1 MMRRVVW
8 LRFLSLVC
16 VGGWVAPLVMAQ
28 TGSNQ
33 QTGTSHKSAPNAVA
47 YKQQPTAQKPA
58 PAVTP
63 SKTAATTNVQKQPA
77 AVATKASPGYGN
89 TQPVTSVPP
98 KGSATTVPAQSVP
111 AKATT
116 PSMYTYKP
124 SVSVEPKAPPAQ
136 TPTGGEYFPPG
147 TTKKPPSL
155 GGSSG
160 GTSDGP
166 PTNGST
172 SPPSKGNPPY
182 SDGNPNGLQTTGG
195 NTSPGTTKKP
205 PAGGTS
211 DGPPASP
218 NPPKSGGTSDG
229 LPTNGTKSPGAQL
242 PPPSSYVPPRHKV
255 PPPPPPRWPPRTP
268 VETFPV
274 TVIPPERTYVPP
286 AREPQPPIKVSQPS
300 VPPSEPPPSVAPPP
314 QSPAPTMDTPQ
325 QPQQPIQPAPTA
337 ATPTPV
343 APRSDL
349 PKPDVAKPP
358 TAVVPLI
365 VPDPVVPQT
374 LPALTLMTKTNR
386 PVVGKDV
393 VVVAALEPALA
404 GASYR
409 LNWGDGSAVEMVS
422 GSGQGTHHYAKAK
435 LYKVSASTVVGTSEL
450 NHEILVNVG
459 PVVPRIDW
467 LLAALAGLAALF
479 LHFPPVP
486 KVTAS
491 VRWGAPGVPEMKL
504 LSREPYLSLS
514 FEPGVGPAEEDITF
528 SKKRRKSGLEQG

>member
-8 LRFLSLVC
+8 LRLLGLVG
-16 VGGWVAPLVMAQ
+16 VGVWVAPLVMAQ
-28 TGSNQ
+28 SGTNH
-33 QTGTSHKSAPNAVA
+33 QTGTSAT
-47 YKQQPTAQKPA
+47 YKQQPPAQKPA

-63 SKTAATTNVQKQPA
+63 SKTAATTNLQKQTA
-77 AVATKASPGYGN
+77 AGGTKAPPGYVN
-89 TQPVTSVPP
+89 TQPVTSVQP

-111 AKATT
+111 AKVTT

-124 SVSVEPKAPPAQ
+124 SVSVDPKSQPTQ
-136 TPTGGEYFPPG
+136 TPTAGEYFPPG

-155 GGSSG
+155 GGTSG

-166 PTNGST
+166 ATNGSKL
-172 SPPSKGNPPY
+172 PPSKGNPPY
-182 SDGNPNGLQTTGG
+182 SDGNPNGLPTTGV
-195 NTSPGTTKKP
+195 NTAPGTTRKP
-205 PAGGTS
+205 PTGGTS
-211 DGPPASP
+211 DGPPTSA

-229 LPTNGTKSPGAQL
+229 TKSPGGQL
-242 PPPSSYVPPRHKV
+242 PPPSSTGTYVTPPPRHKV

-268 VETFPV
+268 VVTFPV
-274 TVIPPERTYVPP
+274 PVIPPERTYIPP
-286 AREPQPPIKVSQPS
+286 VREPRSPITESSPS
-300 VPPSEPPPSVAPPP
+300 VPPPANVLPPSVAPP
-314 QSPAPTMDTPQ
+314 QSSAPPMDTPQ
-325 QPQQPIQPAPTA
+325 QPQQTTQPGPTVPITPAA
-337 ATPTPV
+337 V
-343 APRSDL
+343 APRSDMPKL
-349 PKPDVAKPP
+349 DVPKPLVPV
-358 TAVVPLI
+358 VVPLI
-365 VPDPVVPQT
+365 VSDPVIPQPV
-374 LPALTLMTKTNR
+374 PALTLTTKTSR

-409 LNWGDGSAVEMVS
+409 LNWGDGSAVETVS
-422 GSGQGTHHYAKAK
+422 QLGQGTHHYAKAK

-450 NHEILVNVG
+450 NHEILVKVG
-459 PVVPRIDW
+459 PVAPRIDW

-486 KVTAS
+486 KLTAS

-528 SKKRRKSGLEQG
+528 AKKRRKSGLEQG